1 MRTIDGDFAVLRHE
15 PCGEPMKS
23 RKEGGLHD
31 LGEAWAG
38 IYLSVIVEPDN
49 PEI

>member
-1 MRTIDGDFAVLRHE
+1 
-15 PCGEPMKS
+15 MKS

-38 IYLSVIVEPDN
+38 IYLSVIVEPDIISSDVEPDN